1 MLDQVGTNRIGGRMA
16 VNRDEFFAELDKL
29 TDQQIEE
36 RLPLWN
42 REELMLVQQYIDRRE
57 IGPPEPGSG
66 ASEQSKVSEQSKA
79 EPEQKPSI
87 TDRIT
92 RETTVAALTLARK
105 ASAMAMA
112 ALILSIGAMLTAI
125 VAGAIVYLS
134 LRN

>member
-1 MLDQVGTNRIGGRMA
+1 MA
-16 VNRDEFFAELDKL
+16 VNRDEFFAELGKL

-42 REELMLVQQYIDRRE
+42 REELMLVQHFIDRRE
-57 IGPPEPGSG
+57 MEAPEQ
-66 ASEQSKVSEQSKA
+66 QSKASEQSKA

-92 RETTVAALTLARK
+92 KETTVTALTLARK
-105 ASAMAMA
+105 ASAMAMS

-125 VAGAIVYLS
+125 VAGAIAYLS

>member
-1 MLDQVGTNRIGGRMA
+1 MNRIGGSMA

-29 TDQQIEE
+29 TDQQIEQ

-57 IGPPEPGSG
+57 TDPPEQVSG

-105 ASAMAMA
+105 ASAMAVS
-112 ALILSIGAMLTAI
+112 ALILSIGAMMAAL
-125 VAGAIVYLS
+125 VAGAIAYLS
-134 LRN
+134 LNN

>member
-1 MLDQVGTNRIGGRMA
+1 MA

-29 TDQQIEE
+29 TDQQIEG

-57 IGPPEPGSG
+57 MEPPEQVAGV
-66 ASEQSKVSEQSKA
+66 SEQSKV

-87 TDRIT
+87 TDQIT
-92 RETTVAALTLARK
+92 KETTVTALTLARK
-105 ASAMAMA
+105 ASAMAMS

-125 VAGAIVYLS
+125 VAGAIAYLS